1 MGFSIEPPVSPL
13 RRRNFKLVLLLRLE
27 VGVKKFLITVTVVFL
42 LAGCSSSCNNSS
54 EAVFEKEPVC
64 TPKTPLAKVDGK
76 TITVAYY
83 REIENSIPGWVMKR
97 YYSEE
102 KGKEKLLQK
111 VIDRQLMVLDAQEK
125 GFFENPEV
133 KKKLEKFRIKQL
145 AYRYLNSKVGNV
157 KVSDREIRKVI
168 EKYYRGKKVTPKLKK
183 AIRINLEA
191 QKFQSKRNQI
201 LEEVEKKIG
210 FKQKDTYKPDD
221 VVATYDGITV
231 HYKNVKPILSGN
243 LSQKKL
249 KKVVTY
255 YVLSKLADKE
265 GFNKKGDFL
274 VAYNR
279 LMEDLAV
286 KDFEKRILSKTR
298 VTDKEIK
305 EYYEKHKSELRNPE
319 RADIEIFEFPDEGE
333 AKKALSAIEK
343 GKSLKEAIPKN
354 VYSTLKEWKV
364 TAADTDRNPV
374 SALVFKEKNKDA
386 NILVMPDGR
395 TLLVIVKRRYPSKI
409 LLYGD
414 AYSKIKKILIAE
426 KARKLAEEEIEKFKE
441 KYGVKVFKDNLKC
454 VK

>member
-1 MGFSIEPPVSPL
+1 MK
-13 RRRNFKLVLLLRLE
+13 KLL
-27 VGVKKFLITVTVVFL
+27 TAVTVISL
-42 LAGCSSSCNNSS
+42 LAGCSNPSNNSS
-54 EAVFEKEPVC
+54 ETVSKKEPVC
-64 TPKTPLAKVDGK
+64 TPETPLAKIDGK

-83 REIENSIPGWVMKR
+83 RDIEDSIPKWVMKR
-97 YYSEE
+97 YYFGE

-111 VIDRQLMVLDAQEK
+111 IVDRQLIVLYAQEK

-133 KKKLEKFRIKQL
+133 KKRLEKFKIKQL
-145 AYRYLNSKVGNV
+145 AYRYLNSKVGDV
-157 KVSDREIRKVI
+157 KVSDEELQKAI
-168 EKYYRGKKVTPKLKK
+168 EKYYKGKEVTPELKK

-201 LEEVEKKIG
+201 LEGIEKEIK
-210 FKQKDTYKPDD
+210 FKQKDSYTLNDI
-221 VVATYDGITV
+221 VATYDGITV
-231 HYKNVKPILSGN
+231 HYKDVKPILSKN
-243 LSQKKL
+243 SSQEKL
-249 KKVVTY
+249 REAVTY
-255 YVLSKLADKE
+255 YVLSKLAEKE
-265 GFNKKGDFL
+265 GFNKKEDFL

-286 KDFEKRILSKTR
+286 KDFEKRILSKVK

-305 EYYEKHKSELRNPE
+305 EYYEKHKSELRTPE
-319 RADIEIFEFPDEGE
+319 RADIEIFEFPDKGE

-364 TAADTDRNPV
+364 TAADVDRNPV

-395 TLLVIVKRRYPSKI
+395 TLLVIVKKRYPSKT

-414 AYSKIKKILIAE
+414 AYSKIKRMLTTE
-426 KARKLAEEEIEKFKE
+426 KARKLAEEEIEKLKE
-441 KYGVKVFKDNLKC
+441 KYGVKVFKENLKC
-454 VK
+454 VE